1 MPDTSTSKGAARK
14 STTKNK
20 AVIKIGKTVKL
31 RSADSRSYAAL
42 RVALDSFQAMALV
55 YYAAG
60 KTSSERKKRVG
71 EIRDA
76 VKKATK
82 PWLPN
87 AHSLK
92 GASAAVKKASKKA
105 AASPLALV
113 AEPMI
118 AYYGNGCGP
127 GYQDCNGFCI
137 PEGQP
142 CW

>member
-1 MPDTSTSKGAARK
+1 MPVTSKKGARPRGPN
-14 STTKNK
+14 KNNPVNK
-20 AVIKIGKTVKL
+20 KGGIKKL
-31 RSADSRSYAAL
+31 PPAECRSYAAL

-60 KTSSERKKRVG
+60 KTSSERNKRVG

-76 VKKATK
+76 VKKAVK
-82 PWLPN
+82 PWTSH
-87 AHSLK
+87 AQSLK
-92 GASAAVKKASKKA
+92 GAKKAAKKA
-105 AASPLALV
+105 AASPLGPGAQ
-113 AEPMI
+113 PML
-118 AYYGNGCGP
+118 AYYGNGCYP